1 MSYTKRYLEEIGYF
15 DMPEE
20 QQEFLANYM
29 DWQYENY
36 KASNENCIDGALEE

>member
-20 QQEFLANYM
+20 QQEFLAAYM

-36 KASNENCIDGALEE
+36 EPAVNCIEGALEE